1 MLMFSALSTSTQI
14 AAGLAVGGGAGAAYF
29 AALLV
34 NARSYA
40 RHAVGVAIALQTL
53 RFGMLG
59 LVLYGL
65 ARLGPAALLSGLAG
79 VLFARHV
86 VLRLSR
92 RAP

>member
-1 MLMFSALSTSTQI
+1 MLIVSALSTSAQI
-14 AAGLAVGGGAGAAYF
+14 ACGLAAGGGAGAAYF

-40 RHAVGVAIALQTL
+40 RHAIGAAIALQAV

-79 VLFARHV
+79 VVVARHV
-86 VLRLSR
+86 ALRRSR
-92 RAP
+92 HAP

>member
-1 MLMFSALSTSTQI
+1 MLYVPELSASFKI
-14 AAGLAVGGGAGAAYF
+14 AAGIVTGCIAGAAYF
-29 AALLV
+29 ATLFA

-40 RHAVGVAIALQTL
+40 RHAIGIAITLQAL

-79 VLFARHV
+79 IVIARHV
-86 VLRLSR
+86 MVRLLGR
-92 RAP
+92 GP